1 MPQYFNNIDISDRK
15 TYHYNAVINGVS
27 YPFVGA
33 DGTFSKDSLDD
44 GTKLL
49 LETIFQADL
58 GNKILDVGCGAG
70 PIGLILAA
78 TDSKRNVTLC
88 DVNLTALDL
97 AKQNAEMNGVSER
110 VEIVESDVYHNI
122 NSIYDTIVS
131 NPPIRAGKKVTY
143 AIYDGA
149 CAHLRDGGS
158 LIIVIRRK
166 QGADSVQAYLNN
178 LFGNAS
184 VLASHK
190 GYRIIKAT
198 KKGAK

>member
-1 MPQYFNNIDISDRK
+1 MPQYFDNIDIKDRK
-15 TYHYNAVINGVS
+15 EYRYNAVINGTT
-27 YPFVGA
+27 YPFIGA

-44 GTKLL
+44 GTKLM
-49 LETIFQADL
+49 LETIVQADL

-70 PIGLILAA
+70 PLGLILAA
-78 TDSKRNVTLC
+78 TDSNRHVTMC

-97 AKQNAEMNGVSER
+97 AKQNAVLNGVNER

-143 AIYDGA
+143 AIYEGA
-149 CAHLRDGGS
+149 REHLCDNGS

-166 QGADSVQAYLNN
+166 QGADSVQAYLET
-178 LFGNAS
+178 LFGNVS

-190 GYRIIKAT
+190 GYRVLKSR
-198 KKGAK
+198 KKGA

>member
-1 MPQYFNNIDISDRK
+1 MPQYFDNVDISDRK

-49 LETIFQADL
+49 LETIIQADL
-58 GNKILDVGCGAG
+58 GNKILDVGCGTG

-78 TDSKRNVTLC
+78 TDSKRFVTMC

-97 AKQNAEMNGVSER
+97 AKQNAERNGVSER

-122 NSIYDTIVS
+122 NSTYDTIIS

-149 CAHLRDGGS
+149 CAHLNKEGS

-166 QGADSVQAYLNN
+166 QGADSVESHLKET
-178 LFGNAS
+178 FGNVS

-190 GYRIIKAT
+190 GYRVLKAT
-198 KKGAK
+198 KKGAE

>member
-1 MPQYFNNIDISDRK
+1 MPQYFDNVDISDRK
-15 TYHYNAVINGVS
+15 TYHYNAIINGVS
-27 YPFVGA
+27 YPFNGT

-49 LETIFQADL
+49 LETIVQADL
-58 GNKILDVGCGAG
+58 GNKILDLGCGAG

-78 TDSKRNVTLC
+78 TDSSRFVTMC

-97 AKQNAEMNGVSER
+97 AKQNAVLNGVSER

-122 NSIYDTIVS
+122 NSSYDTIVS

-143 AIYDGA
+143 AIYEGA
-149 CAHLRDGGS
+149 SAHLCPGGS

-166 QGADSVQAYLNN
+166 QGADSVKDYLND
-178 LFGNAS
+178 LFGNVS

-190 GYRIIKAT
+190 GYRVLKAT

>member
-1 MPQYFNNIDISDRK
+1 MPQYFDNVDISDRK
-15 TYHYNAVINGVS
+15 TYQYNAVINGVS
-27 YPFVGA
+27 YPFIGT

-49 LETIFQADL
+49 LETIIQADL
-58 GNKILDVGCGAG
+58 GNKILDVGCGTG

-78 TDSKRNVTLC
+78 TDSKRHVTMC

-97 AKQNAEMNGVSER
+97 AKQNALKNGVSER

-122 NSIYDTIVS
+122 NSTYDTIIS

-143 AIYDGA
+143 AIYEGA
-149 CAHLRDGGS
+149 SAHLNIGGS

-166 QGADSVQAYLNN
+166 QGADSVQKYLEE
-178 LFGNAS
+178 LFGNVS
-184 VLASHK
+184 VLSSHK
-190 GYRIIKAT
+190 GYRVLKAT